1 MLSGGLFLGAFF
13 MATDYVTSPL
23 SNKGKIIFGLG
34 CGLIT
39 SLVRLF
45 GGMTEGVSFAILFMN
60 ILTPHIDRW
69 TIPVPFGGVRHAKS

>member
-1 MLSGGLFLGAFF
+1 

-23 SNKGKIIFGLG
+23 SRKGKIIFGIS
-34 CGLIT
+34 CGIMTALI
-39 SLVRLF
+39 RLF